1 MFESTLN
8 KYMAIFLMLGIL
20 IQRLSMAA
28 GNAFYGLAIL
38 CFLLILKKEYKN
50 NNIILQEEYQ
60 GVYQAFAIM
69 LISFLPAIVLSSD
82 VVVSVKSVA
91 GIWLYRAMYFFIITL
106 FIKDSELIKK
116 ILGIWMVGLGI
127 DSLVAVGQYLFL
139 NIRGWGFGGN
149 SLTLTG
155 ILCMLMPMLLILI
168 LDDRV
173 SSKVKKFSGIIMFL
187 CTMGLVAGLS
197 RGAWL
202 DLLIL
207 LPLVSSPYIV
217 KSKKKFFC
225 LISCLMVVGGFFFT
239 QPAFK
244 GRLVSAVNVTTNTS
258 NLARIYVW
266 QSAIEM
272 IKDNP
277 VVGIGPGRFREAYQ
291 PYRDVREKNN
301 LVHTHNGF
309 LQIAVENGIV
319 GLVGAVMFFGY
330 ICFNNFKNWLVTR
343 NPYALMIV
351 SSTIGLLLNSMTD
364 NVLDNSSI
372 DKTFWFLLACLLVL
386 KKHYQDTET
395 F

>member
-1 MFESTLN
+1 MFESKLN
-8 KYMAIFLMLGIL
+8 KYMVIFLMLGIL

-28 GNAFYGLAIL
+28 GNVFYGLTIL

-116 ILGIWMVGLGI
+116 ILGIWMVGLSI

-149 SLTLTG
+149 ALTLPG
-155 ILCMLMPMLLILI
+155 ILCMLMPILLILI

-225 LISCLMVVGGFFFT
+225 LIACLMVVGGFFFT

-277 VVGIGPGRFREAYQ
+277 AVGIGPGRFREAYQ